1 MSYNLIIYDTV
12 SDLPE
17 NWNNVIG
24 NHNIMLS
31 EEYFN
36 VLQNSSPSNMK
47 CFFMGFFR
55 EEEIIGGA
63 LFQYLDFSRHRTF
76 HKEKSGLVFS
86 FKNLMIRCFIKDV
99 MILGNNMLTGQNGFY
114 FDSSK
119 ISSEEVVVLLN
130 KAVQKMQNDIRKTS
144 LIVYKDYQKCFIEHF
159 KEKEHR
165 TYFRFSVLPN
175 MILNIREGWKTFDDY
190 VNDFS
195 KKYRARAKTAKR
207 KLQDTERYEFN
218 LDSLKK
224 HQQKMNLLYHN
235 VVENASFNTFFLP
248 ENHFEKMKESLGEKF
263 KVFGYFSERKLI
275 GFYTLI
281 LNNNDVDTYFLGYD
295 KECQK
300 QKQIYL
306 NMLLDMVEFGIKYR
320 FKRIVF
326 GRTALEIKSTIGAE
340 PSEIFGIMKHNNFI
354 LNKGI
359 GEIFTSFAPKTE
371 WLQRKPFK

>member
-1 MSYNLIIYDTV
+1 MSYHLIIYDTV
-12 SDLPE
+12 SNLPE
-17 NWNNVIG
+17 NWNNVVG

-55 EEEIIGGA
+55 EEELVGGA
-63 LFQYLDFSRHRTF
+63 LFQYLDFGKHRTF
-76 HKEKSGLVFS
+76 HKEKSGTVFS
-86 FKNLMIRCFIKDV
+86 FKNLMIQCFIKDV
-99 MILGNNMLTGQNGFY
+99 MILGNNMLTGRNGFY

-119 ISSEEVVVLLN
+119 ISSEDVVALLN
-130 KAVQKMQNDIRKTS
+130 NAAQKMQSDIRKTS
-144 LIVYKDYQKCFIEHF
+144 LIVYKDYQSDFIQHF
-159 KEKEHR
+159 KGKEYS
-165 TYFRFSVLPN
+165 TYFRFSVQPN
-175 MILNIREGWKTFDDY
+175 MILNIRENWETFEDY
-190 VNDFS
+190 VNDLS
-195 KKYRARAKTAKR
+195 KKYRARAKIAKR
-207 KLQDTERYEFN
+207 KLNDVDRREFN
-218 LDSLKK
+218 LNSLKK
-224 HQQKMNLLYHN
+224 HRQKMNVLYHN

-248 ENHFEKMKESLGEKF
+248 ENHFEKMKEKLGEKF
-263 KVFGYFSERKLI
+263 KVFGYFSGRKLI

-359 GEIFTSFAPKTE
+359 DKIFTSFAPKTK
-371 WLQRKPFK
+371 WVQRNPFK